1 MGGRLDTRILSR
13 EHSYNYKLRATWLTP
28 EVIRATARLAQVRNW
43 LSVEETLALVAE
55 AEAAGDTVILVEID
69 PREGSG
75 VVPRGLVVSASTEK
89 GAGDFC
95 SLVEIERDE
104 RPQAAQAEGARRR
117 HAA

>member
-1 MGGRLDTRILSR
+1 MGGRWNTRILSR
-13 EHSYNYKLRATWLTP
+13 EHSYNYKLCATWLTP

-75 VVPRGLVVSASTEK
+75 VIPPGLVVSASAEK